1 MKRVWAYLLILVVVL
16 SVLALGSYFQIDSSP
31 DLPFDYQLSVSP
43 ISNTTMQGQTIK
55 ANITVAYLQG
65 LPQPV
70 TLAVTGNLTIAEFN
84 LSNSTVIPRPNE
96 PYTSNFTIHFFASA
110 QPAKYIVIITSSSGN
125 LVHSSTYT
133 LTVISSQ
140 IQVTGAVT
148 THSTDDIY
156 PTKLQFISQDDN
168 AIYNATLSFSSL
180 PNNMLQQQA
189 TYSVS
194 LPNDQ
199 SYRVI
204 GSWAR
209 LPGPWIEP
217 SDLPEGTF
225 DCGILNVDCRTG
237 ESSIVKDY
245 QG

>member
-1 MKRVWAYLLILVVVL
+1 MKRVWASLLILVVVL
-16 SVLALGSYFQIDSSP
+16 SVLAIGSYFLIDSSP

-43 ISNTTMQGQTIK
+43 ISNTTMQGQTIN
-55 ANITVAYLQG
+55 ANITVVYLQG

-70 TLAVTGNLTIAEFN
+70 TLAVTGNSSIMQLN
-84 LSNSTVIPRPNE
+84 LSNITGTPKPNQ
-96 PYTSNFTIHFFASA
+96 PFTSNLTIHFLASA
-110 QPAKYIVIITSSSGN
+110 QPTKYPVNITSNSGTIA
-125 LVHSSTYT
+125 HSATYN
-133 LTVISSQ
+133 LTVVSQ
-140 IQVTGAVT
+140 IQVIGTIT
-148 THSTDDIY
+148 TNSTDDIY
-156 PTKLQFISQDDN
+156 PTKLQFISQENN

-180 PNNMLQQQA
+180 PNNILQKQA

-194 LPNDQ
+194 LPTNQ

-225 DCGILNVDCRTG
+225 DCGILNVDYWIG
-237 ESSIVKDY
+237 EPSIVKNY